1 MDFPPLNLPAS
12 DLRIDDATTPP
23 RIFDP
28 YRRIWVALTPEE
40 WVRQN
45 LLRFLTGRRG
55 YPAGRTAVETTLRM
69 GEASRR
75 CDAVIYSA
83 DMTPLLLVECKAP
96 SVAVTE
102 ETVAQ
107 IAAYNR
113 VVRAPLLLLSNGQT
127 HFCCRIDFA
136 NGSFAFLDD
145 IPPYAEN
152 AGNAI

>member
-1 MDFPPLNLPAS
+1 MDLPSLNLPATHH
-12 DLRIDDATTPP
+12 RIDEAATPP

-45 LLRFLTGRRG
+45 LLRFLTERRG

-75 CDAVIYSA
+75 CDAVIYTA
-83 DMTPLLLVECKAP
+83 AMTPLLLVECKAP
-96 SVAVTE
+96 TVAVSE
-102 ETVAQ
+102 ETLAQ

-113 VVRAPLLLLSNGQT
+113 VLRAPLLLLSNGNT
-127 HFCCRIDFA
+127 HFCCRIDFES
-136 NGSFAFLDD
+136 GTYAFLDD
-145 IPPYAEN
+145 IPAHAEST
-152 AGNAI
+152 GSPI